1 MDAYPNAGADED
13 TDFDED
19 DAKWESY
26 RGPRT
31 AGPDERARL
40 GAGPLLSMIA
50 TLPLAGLAL
59 VFASASAMACD
70 ACDGA
75 KADAFDSSFT
85 GGFHVLQA
93 VLGVALSVLFASWVL
108 PLRER
113 YRTVRTLLA
122 LSAPVLVVVGF
133 LAFAELVDW
142 PSRWG

>member
-1 MDAYPNAGADED
+1 MDAYPNAGADEE
-13 TDFDED
+13 TDRDED

-26 RGPRT
+26 LGPRT

-40 GAGPLLSMIA
+40 GVGPLLSTIA

-59 VFASASAMACD
+59 VIASASAMACD
-70 ACDGA
+70 SCDGA
-75 KADAFDSSFT
+75 EANAFDSSFT

-93 VLGVALSVLFASWVL
+93 LLAVALAVLFASWVL

-113 YRTVRTLLA
+113 YRNVRTLLA
-122 LSAPVLVVVGF
+122 LSAPVLVPVGF

-142 PSRWG
+142 PGRWG